1 MTTTVKA
8 ADAAQFLSLVPRM
21 LGYTPTRSVVIVPMR
36 RGRSVGA
43 MRLDLPS
50 EEATIDDGFAAT
62 VIGMVC
68 RVEVADGLVA
78 VIYSDATAS
87 GGLPHARLVDG
98 LRRTADASGLHLVDA
113 LVVAADG
120 WGVAGD
126 ATSRVRPLAELVAT
140 DALPGLDVPPG
151 LDVQGDQSSGAELP
165 PRTSAERRRVEA
177 AHRSLA
183 TALAVLCGLP
193 PEPERAAR
201 IDPAALAAACELD
214 DLPDLFERALA
225 WDATELAPMPAA
237 LLGWCLSR
245 PALRDVALVQW
256 ASDASG
262 GADAMEAQRR
272 WEDGEEYPSDLAA
285 VMWGEGVRPDVARLE
300 AALTLVRHVA
310 ALTPARRRAG
320 ALAVCGWL
328 SWAVGRSTHA
338 ERYARKALR
347 SDPDHGLADI
357 VRSFVAAA
365 HLPDWAFRRD
375 EEDAER

>member
-78 VIYSDATAS
+78 VIYSDASAS

-120 WGVAGD
+120 WGTAGG
-126 ATSRVRPLAELVAT
+126 ATPRVRPLDELVAT
-140 DALPGLDVPPG
+140 ASLPGMEAH
-151 LDVQGDQSSGAELP
+151 GDQSSGTDLP
-165 PRTSAERRRVEA
+165 PRTSAERRRVET

-183 TALAVLCGLP
+183 TALTVLCGLP

-201 IDPAALAAACELD
+201 IDPAALEAACELD

-225 WDATELAPMPAA
+225 WDAGDLPPMRAA

-256 ASDASG
+256 ASDATG
-262 GADAMEAQRR
+262 GADAMDAQRR

-285 VMWGEGVRPDVARLE
+285 VMWGEGARPDVARLE
-300 AALTLVRHVA
+300 GALALVRHVA

-328 SWAVGRSTHA
+328 SWALGRSTHA
-338 ERYARKALR
+338 ERYARTALR

-375 EEDAER
+375 ADGDDR